1 MISQLFKFL
10 VVVVAGWLISRLIR
24 GATRPTAPGRGQ
36 NRREGEMVRDR
47 VCNTFLPRSSALVER
62 VGRETHYFCS
72 ESCRAKFRTD
82 PAVATATGPGAGAG
96 PDSNPSTAAS

>member
-24 GATRPTAPGRGQ
+24 GATRPAARGRGQ
-36 NRREGEMVRDR
+36 TRREGEMVRDR

-62 VGRETHYFCS
+62 VGGETHYFCS
-72 ESCRAKFRTD
+72 ERCRIQFVGGRT
-82 PAVATATGPGAGAG
+82 AATASGSRP
-96 PDSNPSTAAS
+96 PTAS

>member
-36 NRREGEMVRDR
+36 TRREGEMVRDR

-72 ESCRAKFRTD
+72 ESCRIRFLGSQTA
-82 PAVATATGPGAGAG
+82 ATATGPGS
-96 PDSNPSTAAS
+96 DPSATAS

>member
-1 MISQLFKFL
+1 MISQLFRFL
-10 VVVVAGWLISRLIR
+10 VVAVAGWLISRLIR

-72 ESCRAKFRTD
+72 ESCRIRFLGGGTA
-82 PAVATATGPGAGAG
+82 ATASGSG
-96 PDSNPSTAAS
+96 SNPSA

>member
-10 VVVVAGWLISRLIR
+10 FVAVAGWLISRVIR
-24 GATRPTAPGRGQ
+24 GAARPAAPGRGQ
-36 NRREGEMVRDR
+36 NRREVAGDMVRDR

-72 ESCRAKFRTD
+72 ETCRIRFLGGRT
-82 PAVATATGPGAGAG
+82 AATATGSG
-96 PDSNPSTAAS
+96 STTGS

>member
-10 VVVVAGWLISRLIR
+10 VVAVAGWLISRLIR
-24 GATRPTAPGRGQ
+24 GATRPAAPGRGQ
-36 NRREGEMVRDR
+36 TRREGEMVRDR

-72 ESCRAKFRTD
+72 ESCRTRFLGDRT
-82 PAVATATGPGAGAG
+82 ATTATGS
-96 PDSNPSTAAS
+96 DSNPSATAS